1 MKVAFALIAIFW
13 WIAVWGLS
21 DLLTENWSRSEK
33 FYLYIAIL
41 IGVALVVQLVPSIMD
56 RL

>member
-1 MKVAFALIAIFW
+1 MKVTFALIAIFW

-41 IGVALVVQLVPSIMD
+41 IGVAVVVQLFPSIMD